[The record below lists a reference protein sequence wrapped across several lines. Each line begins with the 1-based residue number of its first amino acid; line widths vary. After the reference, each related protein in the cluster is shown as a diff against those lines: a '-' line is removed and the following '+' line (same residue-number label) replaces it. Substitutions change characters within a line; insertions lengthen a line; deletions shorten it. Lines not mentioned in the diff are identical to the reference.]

1 MTRSPI
7 TIPTRLQVLS
17 FFLVV
22 ENVVKHVIA
31 RLKEDDAPP
40 VEEPKATSDL
50 DETMAEVR
58 RTLDALN
65 SIRAQTNAKPS
76 ALEALAFLKAQQP
89 LNGRPQPSLFVDL
102 ALANRAFFKPEEA
115 NPDDG

>member
-50 DETMAEVR
+50 DETMAEIR
-58 RTLDALN
+58 QNLDALN
-65 SIRAQTNAKPS
+65 AIKAQTNAEAPTPFEV
-76 ALEALAFLKAQQP
+76 LELLKAQ
-89 LNGRPQPSLFVDL
+89 PSLVSQVAHSPFIAF
-102 ALANRAFFKPEEA
+102 ALADALSFKPEA
-115 NPDDG
+115 KPDDG